1 MDKKQQLAKIAELQ
15 GLFARARENPDAWV
29 AGMRVLDKWEI
40 EAAREAPPAISSVAS
55 PQDQQF
61 EEAAVEQT
69 WLHEA
74 AGL

>member
-15 GLFARARENPDAWV
+15 RLFARARENPDAWV

-40 EAAREAPPAISSVAS
+40 DVSRETARTTDAGVSQENKEL
-55 PQDQQF
+55 
-61 EEAAVEQT
+61 EESAVERT